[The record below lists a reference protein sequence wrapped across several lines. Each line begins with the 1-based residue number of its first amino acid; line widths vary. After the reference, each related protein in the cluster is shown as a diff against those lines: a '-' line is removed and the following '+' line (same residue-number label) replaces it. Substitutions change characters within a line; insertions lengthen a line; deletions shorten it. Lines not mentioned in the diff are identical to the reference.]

1 MAIQMSSGLRNAR
14 LNNITVFGGNT
25 ATTISPTLGIFGNGS
40 KPADCQAANT
50 GTLICTIPCDGNNA
64 WMNTAV
70 AGVFSKNASLVLANT
85 SAGTTNTAVYF
96 RIFSSN
102 NTNLGNVVMQGY
114 CNTVGGSPGDLIL
127 DNLSIVATQ
136 AVNVTSFVITDG
148 NA

>member
-1 MAIQMSSGLRNAR
+1 MAVQMSTGLRNAR
-14 LNNITVFGGNT
+14 LANIKTFAANS
-25 ATTISPTLGIFGNGS
+25 TTSPTMGIFGNGS

-50 GTLICTIPCDGNNA
+50 GTLICTIPCSGNA
-64 WMNTAV
+64 DWMNTAV
-70 AGVFSKNASLVLANT
+70 AGVFSKNASLAWSNA
-85 SAGTTNTAVYF
+85 SAGTANVAVYF

-114 CNTVGGSPGDLIL
+114 CNTTGGNPGDLIL
-127 DNLSIVATQ
+127 DNLDIAAGQ

>member
-1 MAIQMSSGLRNAR
+1 MSTGLRNAR
-14 LNNITVFGGNT
+14 LDRITLFGGNT
-25 ATTISPTLGIFGNGS
+25 AATVSPTLALFGNAA
-40 KPADCQAANT
+40 KPANCQVANA
-50 GTLICTIPCDGNNA
+50 GTLICTIPCNGNNA

-70 AGVFSKNASLVLANT
+70 AGVFSKNASLAWSNS
-85 SAGTTNTAVYF
+85 SAGTANVAVFF

-114 CNTVGGSPGDLIL
+114 CNTTGGNPGDLIL
-127 DNLSIVATQ
+127 DNLDIAAGQ